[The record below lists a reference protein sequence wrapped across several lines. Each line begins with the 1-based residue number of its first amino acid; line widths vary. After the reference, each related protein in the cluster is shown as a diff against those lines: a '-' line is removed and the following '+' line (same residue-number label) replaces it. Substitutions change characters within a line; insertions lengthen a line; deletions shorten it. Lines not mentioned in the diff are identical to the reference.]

1 MEKTSGWVRIFLGL
15 SMFFLIGECLKYI
28 EGNFVIEPKL
38 YLRLGIAVVS
48 IAVLYMKE
56 FRLKNNFLTA
66 LKDSFP
72 YFLSLYLIISL
83 GTWVPMLF
91 GVLLMIWDLGGDG

>member
-1 MEKTSGWVRIFLGL
+1 MKKTNAWVRILLGL
-15 SMFFLIGECLKYI
+15 SMSFLIGECLKYI

-38 YLRLGIAVVS
+38 YLRLGLAVTIIS
-48 IAVLYMKE
+48 VLYMKE

-72 YFLSLYLIISL
+72 YFLSLYLIISV

-91 GVLLMIWDLGGDG
+91 GGLLMLWDFGGDG